1 MLEFLTDAQVVTVLV
16 TALVVGLVVVFHYE
30 VIQQLNRWCPNHPS
44 RTAKH
49 RHRPI
54 ILATMFVLLFAHI
67 IEIWLFGVAF
77 WGLLSQ
83 TGYGYISGYEHISL
97 LDSVYFSAATYT
109 TVGWGDLAAT
119 GHIRFLAG
127 TEAFFQLSY
136 YGAGLG
142 E

>member
-83 TGYGYISGYEHISL
+83 TGYGYISGY
-97 LDSVYFSAATYT
+97 
-109 TVGWGDLAAT
+109 
-119 GHIRFLAG
+119 
-127 TEAFFQLSY
+127 
-136 YGAGLG
+136 
-142 E
+142 